1 MKSRFCSLKIMNFG
15 GVKMSDGFVV
25 LMGIGTVFVGLICII
40 IVCSIMSL
48 IIRASE
54 KNKPEAVKS
63 NSYAPVVSDT
73 GSQVIADRDKLVVA
87 ISAAIAEEIGEDAG
101 AIRILSLKKI

>member
-1 MKSRFCSLKIMNFG
+1 
-15 GVKMSDGFVV
+15 MSNGFVV

-40 IVCSIMSL
+40 IVCSVMSL
-48 IIRASE
+48 IIRAFE
-54 KNKPEAVKS
+54 KNKPETVVNKEAASVASTVAS
-63 NSYAPVVSDT
+63 NEIP
-73 GSQVIADRDKLVVA
+73 DREKIVVA

>member
-1 MKSRFCSLKIMNFG
+1 
-15 GVKMSDGFVV
+15 MSNGFVV

-40 IVCSIMSL
+40 IVCSVMSL
-48 IIRASE
+48 IVRAFE
-54 KNKPEAVKS
+54 KNKSQTPTDVSEVPVAVSK
-63 NSYAPVVSDT
+63 NND
-73 GSQVIADRDKLVVA
+73 VIADRDKVVVA

>member
-1 MKSRFCSLKIMNFG
+1 
-15 GVKMSDGFVV
+15 MSEWFVI
-25 LMGIGTVFVGLICII
+25 LMGMGTVFVGLICII

-48 IIRASE
+48 IIRTTE
-54 KNKPEAVKS
+54 KSKPEVVGS
-63 NSYAPVVSDT
+63 NSTEPIVPTIIST
-73 GSQVIADRDKLVVA
+73 EIPDREKIVVA